1 MMKQRAVS
9 SLTGYVKHIS
19 IFFFIE
25 KTKHQEFVFK
35 EGSIS
40 ADRAFRSSNIHA
52 AVKGGANY
60 STLSGA
66 FVNADQ
72 KASQFPLRGKH
83 NMPN

>member
-1 MMKQRAVS
+1 MNCNSTAFFVHWKDQTS
-9 SLTGYVKHIS
+9 SVRFSRKVHIS
-19 IFFFIE
+19 
-25 KTKHQEFVFK
+25 VDSAFK
-35 EGSIS
+35 
-40 ADRAFRSSNIHA
+40 SSNIHA

-83 NMPN
+83 NMPK